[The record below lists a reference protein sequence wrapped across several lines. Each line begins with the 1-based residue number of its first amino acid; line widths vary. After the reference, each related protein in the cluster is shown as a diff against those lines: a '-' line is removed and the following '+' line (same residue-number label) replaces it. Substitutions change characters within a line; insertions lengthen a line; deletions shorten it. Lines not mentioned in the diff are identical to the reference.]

1 MRTKMFLSIIMLGF
15 SSLVY
20 TSCQKAQARYIDLT
34 TGEPVELIEDSE
46 TGLLVDAE
54 TKKPVRLYVDTKKQ
68 DTIFGPT
75 GAVVDNQVRR
85 LKSNDMYVYVNDPEF
100 KEELERDG
108 DYKLKIG
115 EDGYKEKVEAD
126 GDYKIKYG
134 DDYKVKS
141 SKRQYKIKRGDYKKE
156 VERDGDIKIK
166 DGNKK
171 IKIDG
176 ETGERK
182 VKYDD

>member
-1 MRTKMFLSIIMLGF
+1 MKSKIFLSITMLAF

-20 TSCQKAQARYIDLT
+20 TSCQRAEARYIDLA
-34 TGEPVELIEDSE
+34 TGEPVQLVKDDES
-46 TGLLVDAE
+46 GLLVDAE
-54 TKKPVRLYVDTKKQ
+54 TKKPVRLYVDTRKD
-68 DTIFGPT
+68 DTVFGPT
-75 GAVVDNQVRR
+75 GAVVNSEVVR
-85 LKSNDMYVYVNDPEF
+85 LKSNGTYVYLGDGEY

-115 EDGYKEKVEAD
+115 EDGYKEKIEAD
-126 GDYKIKYG
+126 GDYKIKDG

-141 SKRQYKIKRGDYKKE
+141 SKRQYKIKHGDYKKE

-166 DGNKK
+166 HGNKK

-182 VKYDD
+182 VKYD